1 MFDDYFARR
10 RLRLLITNAV
20 EALRST
26 RFDIDALVREMSQT
40 REDIALIRSYISIK
54 TAAQLSGPL
63 KGSDVDAAFEELRAT
78 EKHLDQP
85 GFEEILDI
93 YRNWLSFFGARSVRK
108 FSAESMKPGKTL
120 RRKRRSQRSR
130 NGWTCWLG
138 DCEKG
143 RRRRLMGSACSFFS
157 AVELNREFHVRGQ
170 VVGLVDNSV

>member
-1 MFDDYFARR
+1 MFDDFFARR
-10 RLRLLITNAV
+10 RLRLLITNAL

-26 RFDIDALVREMSQT
+26 RFDIDALVRELSQT

-93 YRNWLSFFGARSVRK
+93 YRELAEFFWSK
-108 FSAESMKPGKTL
+108 KCAEILGREHEAGEDPETQAQIAAL
-120 RRKRRSQRSR
+120 EKR
-130 NGWTCWLG
+130 L
-138 DCEKG
+138 DA
-143 RRRRLMGSACSFFS
+143 L
-157 AVELNREFHVRGQ
+157 
-170 VVGLVDNSV
+170 VGGL